1 MFTANSFN
9 TDYNFHFEQN
19 MTLYSPQ
26 IVKTLAE
33 QVQNLAPIRDS
44 FRRLEQYYMQ
54 LTGDLDQL
62 LSESVSIRLSRKFPK
77 TS

>member
-1 MFTANSFN
+1 
-9 TDYNFHFEQN
+9 